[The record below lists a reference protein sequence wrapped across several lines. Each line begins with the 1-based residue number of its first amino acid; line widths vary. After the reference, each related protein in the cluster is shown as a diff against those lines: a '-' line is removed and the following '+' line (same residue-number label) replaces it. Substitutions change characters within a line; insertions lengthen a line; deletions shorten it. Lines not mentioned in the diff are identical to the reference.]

1 MYHYGHRGEHY
12 TGLKVMVKEVEN
24 TIGVKIVINS
34 VNIIGTEFTGIGKG
48 RTLYKGG
55 SYCRRGGEY

>member
-12 TGLKVMVKEVEN
+12 TGLEVMVKEVEN
-24 TIGVKIVINS
+24 TTGVKIVIIS
-34 VNIIGTEFTGIGKG
+34 VNIIGIKFTGIGNG

-55 SYCRRGGEY
+55 SYS